1 MKYRSVVRAV
11 LAHPWAILPEKLD
24 AICELLSLR
33 SAGQKLTR
41 SEVAARI
48 GDGRRTA
55 AEAPQ
60 TGVAVLG
67 LMGVVAQR
75 MDMMEQ
81 VSGGTS
87 TEAFGKAFDAA
98 VADKDI
104 RAIVIQIESPGGSVF
119 GVEEL
124 AAKIR
129 AARGTKPIIAIA
141 DSYAASAAYW
151 IGSAAEKFYVAPGGQ
166 VGSIGVIN
174 VHTDYSAAK
183 KKIGIKETP
192 ITAGR
197 YKAEGQFGPLTDEAR
212 AAMQKKV
219 DSYYSAF
226 VSAVALGRGVS
237 AQQVMDKF
245 GQGRLVIAS
254 EAVELGMVDGIATFG
269 EVLKQLGVGN
279 TVTASSA
286 SKPAFSLK
294 GMNMNPKIFGA
305 LVRIGMCQIHATE
318 AEAEKALAK
327 FCAVRSIAADA
338 TEDVKLDALA
348 KYVADMAV
356 TPVTATAA
364 PVATQVAA
372 TPVAPVADADAT
384 RHEDIM
390 AAVKLA
396 GLDNGLD
403 VALGL
408 INDKTLS
415 VSAALKKIQ
424 TLASEQRQPVGATQI
439 RVDGSARDRFSTE
452 ARDQILQRA
461 FNGANPQ
468 QIYSA
473 AEQTFVDWKSPKATN
488 HNLASLNG
496 LARECLAMSGV
507 SQHQLSRLSPTDIAR
522 IVMGKDPREF
532 GISASSDGPAY
543 NLTGMFSN
551 ILYDAAHVM
560 LRQSYKETNTTYQA
574 WAKQGGSLTDF
585 RAVHKAIAGELPDP
599 KAIPEDGE
607 FDETT
612 FSDGK
617 ESYKLT
623 VWGQIFSCSWQLIVN
638 DNLGAFTEVPAKQ
651 GRAMRRKQ
659 NRLVYNVL
667 KDNAAMADTGLL
679 FNSTALTT
687 AGGHNNLASG
697 AGAPSV
703 TTLNTL
709 TTKMMEMTGL
719 NTASSKTFL
728 NLMPKYI
735 LCPPALRGTVL
746 ELLGSTSYAVANG
759 NSGVKNIWENGLT
772 PVFDAE
778 LGTSGGGLDT
788 SWYLA
793 ADNRDVDT
801 VEYAYLQ
808 GLETPAMDKE
818 MAFSSLAIRFRIY
831 QAFATKA
838 LDFRG
843 LQKHVGA

>member
-24 AICELLSLR
+24 AICELLSMR
-33 SAGQKLTR
+33 SAGQKFTR

-48 GDGRRTA
+48 GEGRRTT

-60 TGVAVLG
+60 SGVAVLG

-124 AAKIR
+124 SAKIR

-166 VGSIGVIN
+166 VGSVGVIN
-174 VHTDYSAAK
+174 VHSDNTAAM
-183 KKIGIKETP
+183 KKIGVKETP

-219 DSYYSAF
+219 DAYYASF
-226 VSAVALGRGVS
+226 VSAVAMGRGVS
-237 AQQVMDKF
+237 VERVMSTF

-254 EAVELGMVDGIATFG
+254 EAVELGMVDGISTFG
-269 EVLKQLGVGN
+269 EVLKQLGVGT
-279 TVTASSA
+279 TVTATSA

-294 GMNMNPKIFGA
+294 GMTMNPKIFGA
-305 LVRIGMCQIHATE
+305 LVRIGMCQIHATDTE
-318 AEAEKALAK
+318 ADKALAK
-327 FCAVRSIAADA
+327 FCVVRGLADDA
-338 TEDVKLDALA
+338 SEDVKLSALE
-348 KYVADMAV
+348 KYVADLAV
-356 TPVTATAA
+356 TPVVAA
-364 PVATQVAA
+364 PVAA
-372 TPVAPVADADAT
+372 APVAAPIVAAPGVDEAT

-424 TLASEQRQPVGATQI
+424 TLASEQRGPVGATQI
-439 RVDGSARDRFSTE
+439 RVEGAARDRFATE

-461 FNGANPQ
+461 FNGSNPT
-468 QIYSA
+468 QIFSPA
-473 AEQTFVDWKSPKATN
+473 DQAFTEWKAPKATN

-507 SQHQLSRLSPTDIAR
+507 AQHQLSRLSPTDIAR

-532 GISASSDGPAY
+532 GIQASADGPAY

-560 LRQSYKETNTTYQA
+560 LRQSYNETNTTYQA
-574 WAKQGGSLTDF
+574 WAKQGASLTDF

-638 DNLGAFTEVPAKQ
+638 DNLSAFTEVPAKQ

-659 NRLVYNVL
+659 NRLVYNVI

-679 FNSTALTT
+679 FNGTALTT
-687 AGGHNNLASG
+687 AGGHNNLATG

-703 TTLNTL
+703 TTLNSLTL
-709 TTKMMEMTGL
+709 KMMEMTGL
-719 NTASSKTFL
+719 NTSASKTFL
-728 NLMPKYI
+728 NLMPKFI
-735 LCPPALRGTVL
+735 LVPPALRGTVL

-772 PVFDAE
+772 PVIDAE
-778 LGTSGGGLDT
+778 LSTSGGGLDT
-788 SWYLA
+788 TWYLA

-818 MAFSSLAIRFRIY
+818 MAFSSLSIRFRIY

-843 LQKHVGA
+843 LQRHNGA